1 MSDVF
6 YPYDPL
12 EQRYS
17 ESPKSST
24 STYENEFG
32 ISQFSV
38 NKATK
43 SSKEHTSRKESSGMY
58 HRLSKEN
65 NFPLTSTE
73 NEDLFESR
81 NVDFENTATGM
92 TVASSLKSEHNEQ
105 YAAYEV
111 PVSHSD
117 AKISRDIGSKTIA
130 MSDLNGNNEDLTTTV
145 YHVLEKK

>member
-43 SSKEHTSRKESSGMY
+43 SSKEHTSSKESSGMY

-65 NFPLTSTE
+65 NFPLTSKE
-73 NEDLFESR
+73 NEDLF
-81 NVDFENTATGM
+81 
-92 TVASSLKSEHNEQ
+92 
-105 YAAYEV
+105 
-111 PVSHSD
+111 
-117 AKISRDIGSKTIA
+117 
-130 MSDLNGNNEDLTTTV
+130 
-145 YHVLEKK
+145 